1 MWNIAPV
8 LFSLVAGHPH
18 HGLKHSGEK
27 VVAPE
32 TLEWETLGCTPAPT
46 LVECVNPFDDWG
58 DNYDYLGPEFCER
71 WGGNQRQVNCEACG
85 DCCIYIKRRPG

>member
-1 MWNIAPV
+1 MWSIA
-8 LFSLVAGHPH
+8 LLCSFAAGHPH
-18 HGLKHSGEK
+18 HGLKHSGGKK
-27 VVAPE
+27 VGAPD

-46 LVECVNPFDDWG
+46 VVECVNPVDDWG